1 MGLIL
6 DPFVDNNAFTMASLT
21 GAINMVPNKYSK
33 IMDSGLFKT
42 KGVSTRQ
49 IGIEERHGVLTLI
62 QTSNPDAPP
71 AQNKAAKRKMRYFEI
86 PHIAIEDA
94 VLPSDYAGVRAFGT
108 EDQLIGP
115 VQAMNDRLEEMK
127 NKIDITK
134 EHLLA
139 GALKGKILDADGS
152 VIYDLYTE
160 FGITQKTVKFA
171 LTDDATKVAT
181 KIRTVKR
188 HIEANLQGE
197 IASGVGCWCG
207 PDFFD
212 ALVTHKSVEAAYAGY
227 SAAMERIGG
236 DNRKGFTFGGIT
248 FSEYVGSAF
257 DANGTERV
265 FIPADGCI
273 CFPLGTRDVF
283 TIFYAPADFNETVNT
298 IGIEYYAR
306 QEPRKYNRGTDV
318 YAESNPLP
326 MCKRPGVLVTGT
338 KAA

>member
-1 MGLIL
+1 MPLIL
-6 DPFVDNNAFTMASLT
+6 DPFMDNNAFTMASLT
-21 GAINMVPNKYSK
+21 GAINIVPNKYSR
-33 IMDSGLFKT
+33 IMGSGIFKT
-42 KGVSTRQ
+42 KGVTTRQ
-49 IGIEERHGVLTLI
+49 IGIEEKHGVLTLI

-108 EDQLIGP
+108 ENQLVGP

-134 EHLLA
+134 EHLFA
-139 GALKGKILDADGS
+139 GALKGNVLDADGS
-152 VIYDLYTE
+152 VIYNLYTE
-160 FGITQKTVKFA
+160 FGITQKTVNFA
-171 LTDDATKVAT
+171 LTTGTTKVAT
-181 KIRTVKR
+181 KILAAKR

-197 IASGVGCWCG
+197 IATGFACWCG

-212 ALVTHKSVEAAYAGY
+212 AFVTHASVEAAYAGY
-227 SAAMERIGG
+227 SAAQERIGG
-236 DNRKGFTFGGIT
+236 DNRKGFNFAGVT
-248 FSEYVGSAF
+248 FSEYVGSAY
-257 DANGTERV
+257 DAGGTERV
-265 FIPADGCI
+265 FIPKDGCI
-273 CFPLGTRDVF
+273 MFPTGTLDVF
-283 TIFYAPADFNETVNT
+283 TVFYAPAQFNETVNT

-306 QEPRKYNRGTDV
+306 QAPRKYNRGTDV

-338 KAA
+338 KS